1 MADSPDH
8 AIDAPD
14 HAIDAPDHAIDAP
27 DHAIDA
33 PDHAT
38 DAPDHATDAP
48 DHATDAPDHATDAT
62 TVLVAGTASHVGK
75 STVAAGLC
83 RRLADIG
90 LDVAPFK
97 AQNMSNEARAVVR
110 PEAVRQEEP
119 AASTPG
125 RDADRDR
132 EIPAFGEIG
141 VSQYVQARAAGV
153 RPTTD
158 HNPVL
163 LKPRGEG
170 ESQLVVDGVAV
181 GHYAAGDYYAEHW
194 EDARA
199 AAEAAH
205 ARLAAAH
212 DVVVAEGAGSIAEVN
227 FHDRDLAN
235 VETARFA
242 DARILLVADIE
253 RGGVFAS
260 ILGTV
265 ELLPEDVRERVV
277 GVAITKFRGD
287 RSLLDSGID
296 EIESRTGVPV
306 LAVLPYD
313 DPGLP
318 EEDSVSLPA
327 VGERAVRGGDD
338 GVPDAQSVTVA
349 VPRLPRA
356 SNTADVDPL
365 AAVPGVRVAFVPLD
379 ASLSEADAV
388 VLTGTKNTADD
399 LRAIREADLHQRL
412 RAFEGPVVGLCGG
425 YQLLGERLVAA
436 DVESVADDST
446 LRGVGLLPVETTF
459 SRRKRVSPAQW
470 HVDGTGPLAGA
481 SGVVDG
487 YEIHAGETRPVA
499 LARDEPVD
507 APREESAATPAAA
520 SIETPFSAADREP
533 ISLGAA
539 TGTVLGTYLH
549 GLFENDSVRT
559 AFVEAVFEYAGVSRP
574 GASPSQAAATAGDP
588 AESSDPYARAAAL
601 VEPVPLDALC
611 PDVER

>member
-1 MADSPDH
+1 MVDDVGAGGDGS
-8 AIDAPD
+8 
-14 HAIDAPDHAIDAP
+14 
-27 DHAIDA
+27 
-33 PDHAT
+33 
-38 DAPDHATDAP
+38 
-48 DHATDAPDHATDAT
+48 DAT
-62 TVLVAGTASHVGK
+62 ETILVAGTASHVGK

-83 RRLADIG
+83 RRLADAG
-90 LDVAPFK
+90 VDVAPFK

-110 PEAVRQEEP
+110 PPAVRTREDGSPGPHSDSSP
-119 AASTPG
+119 ATRPAPTSATRSDPTSATPSDSTPATET
-125 RDADRDR
+125 DH
-132 EIPAFGEIG
+132 IPAFGEIG

-194 EDARA
+194 DDARR

-242 DARILLVADIE
+242 DANILLVADIE

-260 ILGTV
+260 ILGTL
-265 ELLPEDVRERVV
+265 ELLPDDVRDRVV

-287 RSLLDSGID
+287 RSLLDPGIA
-296 EIESRTGVPV
+296 EIEERTGVPV

-318 EEDSVSLPA
+318 DEDSVSLPA
-327 VGERAVRGGDD
+327 VGERSVRGDDD
-338 GVPDAQSVTVA
+338 GVSEEQSVTVA

-379 ASLSEADAV
+379 TPLADADAV
-388 VLTGTKNTADD
+388 LLTGTKNTADD
-399 LRAIREADLHQRL
+399 LRTLREAGFHERL
-412 RAFEGPVVGLCGG
+412 RDFEGPVVGLCGG
-425 YQLLGERLVAA
+425 YQLLGERLVDA
-436 DVESVADDST
+436 DVESAGDAGDAEIP
-446 LRGVGLLPVETTF
+446 GIGLLPVETTF
-459 SRRKRVSPAQW
+459 SRRKRVAPVSW
-470 HVDGTGPLAGA
+470 ILDGTGPLAGA

-487 YEIHAGETRPVA
+487 YEIHAGETRA
-499 LARDEPVD
+499 AD
-507 APREESAATPAAA
+507 SHATPT
-520 SIETPFSAADREP
+520 ETPFSTADREP
-533 ISLGAA
+533 VTLGAA
-539 TGTVLGTYLH
+539 SGNALGTFLH
-549 GLFENDSVRT
+549 GLFENGTARE
-559 AFVEAVFEYAGVSRP
+559 AFVDAVFEHAGTSRP
-574 GASPSQAAATAGDP
+574 AGGARTDTAGTGAADATAY
-588 AESSDPYARAAAL
+588 ERAADL
-601 VEPVPLDALC
+601 VDPLPLDVLVH
-611 PDVER
+611 DVVPST